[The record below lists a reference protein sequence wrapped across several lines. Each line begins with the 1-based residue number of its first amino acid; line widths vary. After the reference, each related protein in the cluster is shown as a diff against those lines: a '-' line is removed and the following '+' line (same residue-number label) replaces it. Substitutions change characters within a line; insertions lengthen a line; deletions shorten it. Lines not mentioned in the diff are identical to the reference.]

1 MKAQSSFAVSTIF
14 CNLILGM
21 LLCDY
26 VTAQKLPE
34 ASQGP
39 SVAPTFI
46 LGNAADYAGIDRCRS
61 CHKPEY
67 REYEKTLTPR

>member
-1 MKAQSSFAVSTIF
+1 MKAPSSCAVPKILSSS
-14 CNLILGM
+14 ILGM
-21 LLCDY
+21 LLFLLCCY
-26 VTAQKLPE
+26 AAGQKMPE
-34 ASQGP
+34 SSQGP

-67 REYEKTLTPR
+67 REY